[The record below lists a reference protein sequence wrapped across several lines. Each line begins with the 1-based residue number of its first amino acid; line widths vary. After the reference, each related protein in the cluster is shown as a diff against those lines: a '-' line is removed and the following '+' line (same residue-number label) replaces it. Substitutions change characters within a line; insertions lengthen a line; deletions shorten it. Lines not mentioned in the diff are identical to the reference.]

1 MSLLINLQAI
11 LQRHVRN
18 LWDRVVDGR
27 IDLDAAFEELVNS
40 AFGADVGT
48 ELFEF
53 LQRRLHRSGRIDGFS
68 GMSSQTNWHYLEA
81 LGSLR
86 RKKVVH
92 NHEVQYLISPA
103 RRFLKVFHSGSV
115 FARRLCDASQQ
126 RRLVSV
132 LHRERLNGLM
142 KVIIGG
148 CREAVAAI
156 PQIYKARI
164 TREELFLGP
173 ASRSVL
179 LTHLSLDPQGETDCL
194 YFQQKLVCARYTN
207 DKGQGVRKDALMLK

>member
-18 LWDRVVDGR
+18 VLDTVVNGR
-27 IDLDAAFEELVNS
+27 IDLDTAFEELVNS
-40 AFGADVGT
+40 ALGADVGA
-48 ELFEF
+48 ESLEF
-53 LQRRLHRSGRIDGFS
+53 LQRRLDRSGRIDRFN

-81 LGSLR
+81 LGRLR

-126 RRLVSV
+126 RRLVGV
-132 LHRERLNGLM
+132 VHRERRNGLM

-148 CREAVAAI
+148 RREAISAI
-156 PQIYKARI
+156 SQIDEARI
-164 TREELFLGP
+164 AREELFLGA
-173 ASRSVL
+173 ASRPVL
-179 LTHLSLDPQGETDCL
+179 LSHLSLDPQGETDRL
-194 YFQQKLVCARYTN
+194 YFQQKLVCARYT
-207 DKGQGVRKDALMLK
+207 DEEG